1 MFIRTALFVSS
12 ESDTFLMNFITL
24 VIGGQEWKNVLL
36 DDILYTS

>member
-12 ESDTFLMNFITL
+12 ESDTFLMNFTTL
-24 VIGGQEWKNVLL
+24 VIGGQEWKNVLW